1 MNLGA
6 EEEWCHR
13 GEVGAADGG
22 VGAAD
27 GDLSS
32 ADGEGGV
39 ARGQEVCREGRG
51 CRVGSLKGGGAGPS
65 LT

>member
-1 MNLGA
+1 MRRRSGA
-6 EEEWCHR
+6 AD
-13 GEVGAADGG
+13 GEMGAADGKVGAADGK

-27 GDLSS
+27 G
-32 ADGEGGV
+32 EGGM

-51 CRVGSLKGGGAGPS
+51 CRVGSLKSGGTGPS